1 MATGGTLLSTWC
13 SETVRLIVR
22 WIYFDVGCIGGYILS
37 VQTDLFCSL
46 SINNLLNVFAIEIS
60 QAISD
65 SLFHGKPVQPNMS
78 TQNAPLAGQSSFAFF
93 QHDQFESFLISL
105 PDITFIQRELKG
117 LSSYFAGSDFVHQ
130 LDSQCQAV
138 IQVTNLFAL
147 SNYPVGFKPTKYHL
161 TSHKLFENYSQ
172 CFQGILESQAAGSG
186 PGTALPV
193 PGTKEKAIK
202 NYSSINCIFV
212 KQATTYFCK
221 LEQMFQPA
229 TCFTTN
235 NITY

>member
-1 MATGGTLLSTWC
+1 M
-13 SETVRLIVR
+13 
-22 WIYFDVGCIGGYILS
+22 S

-93 QHDQFESFLISL
+93 QRDQFESFLISL

-193 PGTKEKAIK
+193 PGTKEKVQSKTFLQSTA
-202 NYSSINCIFV
+202 F
-212 KQATTYFCK
+212 
-221 LEQMFQPA
+221 L
-229 TCFTTN
+229 
-235 NITY
+235 

>member
-1 MATGGTLLSTWC
+1 M
-13 SETVRLIVR
+13 
-22 WIYFDVGCIGGYILS
+22 
-37 VQTDLFCSL
+37 
-46 SINNLLNVFAIEIS
+46 FAIEIS

-93 QHDQFESFLISL
+93 STWSIWKLLD
-105 PDITFIQRELKG
+105 FIPRLYILHRTLAKRELEG
-117 LSSYFAGSDFVHQ
+117 LFSCFAGSDFVHQ

-147 SNYPVGFKPTKYHL
+147 SGLKPTPYHL

-172 CFQGILESQAAGSG
+172 CLQGILESQAAGSG

-193 PGTKEKAIK
+193 PGTKEKAINQSK
-202 NYSSINCIFV
+202 KFLQSTAF
-212 KQATTYFCK
+212 
-221 LEQMFQPA
+221 L
-229 TCFTTN
+229 
-235 NITY
+235 